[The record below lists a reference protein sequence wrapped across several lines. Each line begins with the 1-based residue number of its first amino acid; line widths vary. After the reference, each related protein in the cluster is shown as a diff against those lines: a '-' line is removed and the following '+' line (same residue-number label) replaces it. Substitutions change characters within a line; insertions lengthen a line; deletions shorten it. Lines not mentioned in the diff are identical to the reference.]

1 MFTSVSNA
9 VAVVAAAV
17 ISDAYFSMGQQ
28 EAGFLDKLMQAGDRD
43 SKSFT
48 V

>member
-9 VAVVAAAV
+9 VAVVVAAAV

-28 EAGFLDKLMQAGDRD
+28 EAGF
-43 SKSFT
+43 
-48 V
+48 